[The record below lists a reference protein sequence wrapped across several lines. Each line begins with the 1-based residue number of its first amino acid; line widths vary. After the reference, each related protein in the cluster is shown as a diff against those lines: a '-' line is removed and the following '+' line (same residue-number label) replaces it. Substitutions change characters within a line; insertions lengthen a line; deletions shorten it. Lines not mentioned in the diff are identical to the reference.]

1 VLISLVLAVFL
12 VSASCSGDSSTSA
25 SRRSGRPRDVRDQ
38 FEAAMRKVESEKVKH
53 PSWGKN
59 RKERPTMLQVSESAA
74 SLAERAEEFSAR
86 VNWFAD

>member
-1 VLISLVLAVFL
+1 
-12 VSASCSGDSSTSA
+12 
-25 SRRSGRPRDVRDQ
+25 
-38 FEAAMRKVESEKVKH
+38 MRKVESEKVKH